1 MKPLHTLAL
10 TCVFCFIFLIYALYY
25 NYKKQEIDSKNANK
39 NVEKLEKRQ
48 DSIKLDS
55 KEREKNDKILLD
67 SIMQKYKDKKPKI
80 WAENPQGSINT
91 AADLGQDSK
100 DYKTQDSNILQDF
113 KNLDSKDSNTLKDS
127 KKQASNVLQNSN
139 TKNLALE
146 SKFLPQDSINN
157 HNPTQNLDSKNHN
170 NLSQKVIYL
179 TLDACGGEYDSKLID
194 FLIQNNI
201 KATLFINARWIKK
214 HEQDFLKLTQN
225 PLFSLQNHGTS
236 HKPLSVNGARIYGIQ
251 GTKNIQEVFDEI
263 NENDKIM
270 TRLSGKKPRYF
281 RSGTAFYDDVAMDIA
296 HDMGYKIAGFNVVGD
311 GGATYSLQ
319 KILKIGSKVQNGDI
333 LIYHFN
339 KPQSST
345 RVGLEQ
351 LIDSWKKEGFTFG
364 LLE

>member
-1 MKPLHTLAL
+1 
-10 TCVFCFIFLIYALYY
+10 
-25 NYKKQEIDSKNANK
+25 
-39 NVEKLEKRQ
+39 
-48 DSIKLDS
+48 
-55 KEREKNDKILLD
+55 
-67 SIMQKYKDKKPKI
+67 MQKYKDKKPKI

-91 AADLGQDSK
+91 AADLEQDFKDSKRQDSK
-100 DYKTQDSNILQDF
+100 ILQDF
-113 KNLDSKDSNTLKDS
+113 KNLDSKDSNQD
-127 KKQASNVLQNSN
+127 SN
-139 TKNLALE
+139 TKNPALE
-146 SKFLPQDSINN
+146 SKFSPQDSINN

-170 NLSQKVIYL
+170 NLSQKIIYL

-214 HEQDFLKLTQN
+214 HESDFLKLAKN
-225 PLFSLQNHGTS
+225 PLFSLQNHGTT

-296 HDMGYKIAGFNVVGD
+296 RDMGYKIAGFSVVGD
-311 GGATYSLQ
+311 GGATFGLQ
-319 KILKIGSKVQNGDI
+319 KILKIGAKVKNGDI

-351 LIDSWKKEGFTFG
+351 LIDSWIKQGFTFG